1 MLSVAEAL
9 RAVLDQA
16 RALPPRQVPLA
27 DALGTVLA
35 ESVTA
40 DRDLPPFDK
49 ALLDGFAVRSAD
61 LQGDG
66 PFDLDVIEEITAG
79 RVPTKAIGPGQCSAI
94 MTGAPMPD
102 GADAVVM
109 IEDSSRTGDRVTLS
123 PRKPV
128 SPDAGR
134 LTKGRE
140 MRQGETLLGPGDR
153 LDPVRLSL
161 LASVGWV
168 SPQVVPRPVVSIVS
182 TGDEIVPPDQTPG
195 PGQIRNSN
203 ATMLDALA
211 RASAAESAVA
221 PIAPDEPVRLRKILA
236 EGLTRDVMLI
246 TGGVSAGKLDLVP
259 GTLEGLGMRSVFHK
273 IRLKP
278 GKPLLFGIGPERP
291 GGLPG
296 TLVFGL
302 PGNPVSGVVGFL
314 LFVAPALRVLRGLE
328 GGPAAMISARLA
340 KPFAHRGD
348 RPTYFPARLGEG
360 SIIEP
365 LNWAGSADLRT
376 VAMADGFAAFEAGD
390 RAYDAGATVPFLPLP
405 RIDPDGPRVGGS

>member
-9 RAVLDQA
+9 RAVLDHA
-16 RALPPRQVPLA
+16 APLPPRRVGLSE
-27 DALGTVLA
+27 ALGCALA

-61 LQGDG
+61 LAG
-66 PFDLDVIEEITAG
+66 PVPFELEVIEEITAG
-79 RVPTKAIGPGQCSAI
+79 RVPTRSLGPGQCSAI

-109 IEDSSRTGDRVTLS
+109 VEDSDRRGARVLLS

-134 LTKGRE
+134 LTRGRE
-140 MRQGETLLGPGDR
+140 MRQGEGLLSPGAR
-153 LDPVRLSL
+153 LDPVKLGL
-161 LASVGWV
+161 LASVGHADPLV
-168 SPQVVPRPVVSIVS
+168 APRPVVTIAS
-182 TGDEIVPPDQTPG
+182 TGDELVPPDQVPG

-203 ATMLDALA
+203 ATVLEGLV
-211 RASAAESAVA
+211 RASSGLPDVA
-221 PIAPDEPVRLRKILA
+221 PIAPDVPEALRAVLSRGLA
-236 EGLTRDVMLI
+236 NDVLLV

-259 GTLEGLGMRSVFHK
+259 GTLAELGMTAVFHK

-278 GKPLLFGIGPERP
+278 GKPLLFGIGPPRAD
-291 GGLPG
+291 GRPG

-314 LFVAPALRVLRGLE
+314 LFVAPALKALRGLGAE
-328 GGPAAMISARLA
+328 PPEAIPARLS
-340 KPFAHRGD
+340 KPFSHRGD
-348 RPTYFPARLGEG
+348 RPTYYPARLLDRGEPG
-360 SIIEP
+360 GPAVEP
-365 LNWAGSADLRT
+365 LDWAGSADLRT
-376 VAMADGFAAFEAGD
+376 VATADGFASFEAGD
-390 RAYDAGATVPFLPLP
+390 RDYEPGTPVPFLPLP
-405 RIDPDGPRVGGS
+405 RPD

>member
-9 RAVLDQA
+9 RAVLDHAQ
-16 RALPPRQVPLA
+16 ALPPRRVPLA
-27 DALGTVLA
+27 DALGGVLA
-35 ESVTA
+35 ESVAA

-61 LQGDG
+61 LEGLG
-66 PFDLDVIEEITAG
+66 PFDLAVIEEITAG
-79 RVPTKAIGPGQCSAI
+79 RVPTRAIGPGQCAAI

-109 IEDSSRTGDRVTLS
+109 VEDSTRAGDRVALS

-128 SPDAGR
+128 TPNSGR
-134 LTKGRE
+134 LTRGRE
-140 MRQGETLLGPGDR
+140 MREGETLLGPGDR
-153 LDPVRLSL
+153 LDPVRLGL
-161 LASVGWV
+161 LASVGWAT
-168 SPQVVPRPVVSIVS
+168 PQVVPRPVVSIVS

-203 ATMLDALA
+203 ATMLDALV
-211 RASAAESAVA
+211 RASNAESAMA
-221 PIAPDEPVRLRKILA
+221 PIAPDEPNRLREILA

-259 GTLEGLGMRSVFHK
+259 GTLEALGMTPVFHK

-278 GKPLLFGIGPERP
+278 GKPLLFGIGPGRP
-291 GGLPG
+291 DGAPG

-314 LFVAPALRVLRGLE
+314 LFVAPALRALRGLE
-328 GGPAAMISARLA
+328 PGPAATITARLA
-340 KPFAHRGD
+340 RPFAHRGD

-360 SIIEP
+360 PVVDP

-390 RAYDAGATVPFLPLP
+390 RDHDAGTPIPFLPLP
-405 RIDPDGPRVGGS
+405 RIDP